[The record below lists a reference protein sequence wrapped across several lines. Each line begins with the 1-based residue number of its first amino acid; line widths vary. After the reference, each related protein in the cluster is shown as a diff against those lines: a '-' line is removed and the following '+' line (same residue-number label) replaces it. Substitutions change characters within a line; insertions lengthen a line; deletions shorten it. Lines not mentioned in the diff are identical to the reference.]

1 MPGVR
6 FRLIPREEKF
16 FADFTALADRIVSGA
31 TLLERMLASDPPNW
45 DTALQ
50 IKQIENECD
59 SLTHN
64 LIQRL
69 NSTFVTPIDREDI
82 HALAKSLDDVMDAID
97 AAAGVLRRYRMAS
110 LRYGARELA
119 SLTWQGTMQMK
130 VAVEALERREGVH
143 ERAVEVNR
151 IENSA
156 DDVHDEALRR
166 LFEEERDAINIMKWK
181 EVLDL
186 LEEATDR
193 CEDVANVLEG
203 VVVKHG

>member
-1 MPGVR
+1 MR
-6 FRLIPREEKF
+6 FRLIPKEEKF
-16 FADFTALADRIVSGA
+16 FEDFTALADRIVSGA
-31 TLLERMLASDPPNW
+31 TLLERMLASDPPDW

-50 IKQIENECD
+50 IRQIENECD
-59 SLTHN
+59 ALTHN
-64 LIQRL
+64 IIQRL

-82 HALAKSLDDVMDAID
+82 HALAKSMDDVMDAID
-97 AAAGVLRRYRMAS
+97 AASGVLRRYKMAS

-119 SLTWQGTMQMK
+119 SLTWQATMQMK
-130 VAVEALERREGVH
+130 VAVEALDRRVGVH

-151 IENSA
+151 IENAA

-166 LFEEERDAINIMKWK
+166 LFEEERDAITLIKWK

-186 LEEATDR
+186 MEEATDR

>member
-1 MPGVR
+1 MPVVR

-59 SLTHN
+59 ALTHN
-64 LIQRL
+64 IIQRL

-82 HALAKSLDDVMDAID
+82 HALATSLDDVMDAID

-143 ERAVEVNR
+143 DRAVEVNR
-151 IENSA
+151 LENSA

-166 LFEEERDAINIMKWK
+166 LFEEERDAITLIKWK

-193 CEDVANVLEG
+193 CEDVANVLES

>member
-1 MPGVR
+1 VR
-6 FRLIPREEKF
+6 FRLIPKEEKF

-50 IKQIENECD
+50 IKQIEHECD
-59 SLTHN
+59 ALTHN
-64 LIQRL
+64 VIQRL

-82 HALAKSLDDVMDAID
+82 HALATSLDDVMDAID

-130 VAVEALERREGVH
+130 VAVEALERRDGVH

-151 IENSA
+151 LENSA

-166 LFEEERDAINIMKWK
+166 LFEEERDAINIIKWK

-193 CEDVANVLEG
+193 CEDVANVLES